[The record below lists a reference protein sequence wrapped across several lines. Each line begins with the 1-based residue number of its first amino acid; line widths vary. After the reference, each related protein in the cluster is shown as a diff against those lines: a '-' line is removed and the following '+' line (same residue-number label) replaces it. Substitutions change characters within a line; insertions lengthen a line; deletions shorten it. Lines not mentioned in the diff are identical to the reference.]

1 MEETRVERYGRVA
14 AGDEHSRASQRLD
27 GALHRVI
34 TDSHHHLAK
43 RAFPG
48 DVFGVVH
55 AVHDEHLDQLERVGE
70 RDARLRGF
78 VREIAANASGERRV
92 AASRALRGARTDLFL
107 VRIGIRTVLVR
118 IRIRIAHE
126 VRQGNLVPVVR
137 VRLRTR
143 EPTQGNAI
151 RRVAL

>member
-1 MEETRVERYGRVA
+1 M
-14 AGDEHSRASQRLD
+14 
-27 GALHRVI
+27 
-34 TDSHHHLAK
+34 
-43 RAFPG
+43 
-48 DVFGVVH
+48 
-55 AVHDEHLDQLERVGE
+55 HDEHLDQLERVGE

-126 VRQGNLVPVVR
+126 VRQGNLVLVVR